1 MAMTEPQDER
11 SRRLR
16 GRNIATLLA
25 LLGLVAL
32 FYLITIV
39 RMGGH

>member
-1 MAMTEPQDER
+1 MAMTESQDER
-11 SRRLR
+11 RKRLR
-16 GRNIATLLA
+16 GRNIATMLA
-25 LLGLVAL
+25 LLALVAL